1 MNLHW
6 SCSRLNS
13 KTLKTLLSGC
23 FWSPVPCEWSR
34 LMTVMYCGSAKPGEV
49 PRRLGRSKQ
58 AGCQEVSA
66 HRAFSLAS
74 QPHLISEVPREN
86 QNIKPTFGFC
96 CAGGETCISRLGGPA
111 ESCRTVPILVLPHAS
126 PILLHHLF
134 TSIASFCCNPH
145 FPGASLECFY
155 CIEKENTCPSWRG
168 ASQIP
173 SERTS
178 LQAVPNPKG
187 PEGGTGFPVN

>member
-1 MNLHW
+1 MKQTDDCHVLWKSQTGRGFPGDWGDQSRPAARRCLH
-6 SCSRLNS
+6 
-13 KTLKTLLSGC
+13 T
-23 FWSPVPCEWSR
+23 E
-34 LMTVMYCGSAKPGEV
+34 
-49 PRRLGRSKQ
+49 
-58 AGCQEVSA
+58 
-66 HRAFSLAS
+66 AFSLAS
-74 QPHLISEVPREN
+74 QPHLISEVPRKN
-86 QNIKPTFGFC
+86 QKIKPTFGFC

-145 FPGASLECFY
+145 FPGASLECSY

-178 LQAVPNPKG
+178 LQAVPSPKG